1 MYNESS
7 ISPEIETLKSDCAF
21 CQRSF
26 ITDQILK
33 ETPAFRIVADHA
45 PLVPGHVLI
54 VPRNHYTCYGDVPA
68 ALDDELLA
76 LKQEVQRFFLRYY
89 EPTVFW
95 EHGVF
100 HQTVFHA
107 HLHGFPFGETHY
119 DPAKNLHALIVS
131 SQEDIRTWY
140 ITRGQYF
147 YLEDI
152 HNAFLF
158 APQQDTYQY
167 IMRNVLWQAALA
179 RNKQT
184 AWLPSAQRQ
193 KLSGPLMRDLQVK
206 WQLFQEEE
214 KNYVDSTHL

>member
-7 ISPEIETLKSDCAF
+7 ISSEIETLKSDCAF
-21 CQRSF
+21 CQRGF
-26 ITDQILK
+26 IADQILK
-33 ETPAFRIVADHA
+33 ETPVFRIIADHA
-45 PLVPGHVLI
+45 PLVPGHLLI

-68 ALDDELLA
+68 ALDDELFA

-107 HLHGFPFGETHY
+107 HLHCFPFGETHY
-119 DPAKNLHALIVS
+119 DPSKNLHAVTVS
-131 SQEDIRTWY
+131 AQEDIRTWY
-140 ITRGQYF
+140 STHGQYF
-147 YLEDI
+147 YLEDV

-158 APQQDTYQY
+158 APKQDAYQY
-167 IMRNVLWQAALA
+167 IIRNVLWQAALA

-184 AWLPSAQRQ
+184 AALPSALRQ
-193 KLSGPLMRDLQVK
+193 KLSGPFIQDLQVK
-206 WQLFQEEE
+206 WQLFQKEE
-214 KNYVDSTHL
+214 KNDVDPTNT

>member
-1 MYNESS
+1 MQNESS
-7 ISPEIETLKSDCAF
+7 ISPEIETLKSNCAF
-21 CQRSF
+21 CQRSS

-33 ETPAFRIVADHA
+33 ETPAFRIIADHA
-45 PLVPGHVLI
+45 PLVPGHLLI

-68 ALDDELLA
+68 ALDDELFA

-107 HLHGFPFGETHY
+107 HLHCFPFGETHY
-119 DPAKNLHALIVS
+119 DPSKHLQELTVS

-140 ITRGQYF
+140 NTHGQYF

-158 APQQDTYQY
+158 APSQDAYQY
-167 IMRNVLWQAALA
+167 IIQNVLWQAALV
-179 RNKQT
+179 RNKRT
-184 AWLPSAQRQ
+184 AWLPSQQRQ
-193 KLSGPLMRDLQVK
+193 KLSGPFIQDLQAK

-214 KNYVDSTHL
+214 KNYVDSTNI

>member
-1 MYNESS
+1 MHNESS
-7 ISPEIETLKSDCAF
+7 ISPEVETLNSNCAF
-21 CQRSF
+21 CQRSS
-26 ITDQILK
+26 IAEQILK
-33 ETPAFRIVADHA
+33 ETSAFRVIADHA

-68 ALDDELLA
+68 ALDDELFA
-76 LKQEVQRFFLRYY
+76 LKREVQRFLSRYY
-89 EPTVFW
+89 EQTIFW

-107 HLHGFPFGETHY
+107 HLHAFPFGETHY
-119 DPAKNLHALIVS
+119 DPSKNLHTLTISA
-131 SQEDIRTWY
+131 QEEIRTWY
-140 ITRGQYF
+140 STHGQYF

-158 APQQDTYQY
+158 APQRDTYQY
-167 IMRNVLWQAALA
+167 IARNVLWQAAIA

-184 AWLPSAQRQ
+184 AWLPSQQRQ
-193 KLSGPLMRDLQVK
+193 QLSEPFIQDVQTK

-214 KNYVDSTHL
+214 KNYVDSTNK

>member
-1 MYNESS
+1 MHNESS
-7 ISPEIETLKSDCAF
+7 ISAEIETLDPNCAF
-21 CQRSF
+21 CQRS
-26 ITDQILK
+26 IIANQILK
-33 ETPAFRIVADHA
+33 ETPAFRIIADHA
-45 PLVPGHVLI
+45 PLVPGHLLI

-68 ALDDELLA
+68 ALDDELFA

-107 HLHGFPFGETHY
+107 HLHCFPFGETHY
-119 DPAKNLHALIVS
+119 DPTKNLHALTVS
-131 SQEDIRTWY
+131 AQEDIRTWY
-140 ITRGQYF
+140 STHGQYF
-147 YLEDI
+147 YLEDV

-158 APQQDTYQY
+158 APKQDAYQY
-167 IMRNVLWQAALA
+167 IIRNVLWQAALA

-184 AWLPSAQRQ
+184 AALPSALRQ
-193 KLSGPLMRDLQVK
+193 KLSGPFIQDLQVK

-214 KNYVDSTHL
+214 KNYVDSTNN

>member
-1 MYNESS
+1 MHNESS
-7 ISPEIETLKSDCAF
+7 ISSEIKTLNPDCAF

-33 ETPAFRIVADHA
+33 ETHAFRIIADHA
-45 PLVPGHVLI
+45 PLVPGHLLI

-68 ALDDELLA
+68 VLDDELFT

-119 DPAKNLHALIVS
+119 DPSKNLHAQIVS
-131 SQEDIRTWY
+131 AQEDIRTWY
-140 ITRGQYF
+140 RTQGQYF

-158 APQQDTYQY
+158 APEKDAYQY
-167 IMRNVLWQAALA
+167 IARNVLWQAAQA

-193 KLSGPLMRDLQVK
+193 ALSGPFIQDLKAK

-214 KNYVDSTHL
+214 KKYADQTNR

>member
-21 CQRSF
+21 CQRGF

-33 ETPAFRIVADHA
+33 ETPAFRIIADHA
-45 PLVPGHVLI
+45 PLVPGHLLI
-54 VPRNHYTCYGDVPA
+54 VPRNHYTCYGGVPA
-68 ALDDELLA
+68 ALDDELFA

-95 EHGVF
+95 EHGIF

-107 HLHGFPFGETHY
+107 HLHCFPFGETHY
-119 DPAKNLHALIVS
+119 DPSKNLHALTVS
-131 SQEDIRTWY
+131 AQEDIRTWY
-140 ITRGQYF
+140 STHGQYF
-147 YLEDI
+147 YLEDV

-158 APQQDTYQY
+158 APKQDAYQY
-167 IMRNVLWQAALA
+167 IIRNVLWQAALA

-184 AWLPSAQRQ
+184 AALPAALRQ
-193 KLSGPLMRDLQVK
+193 KLSGPFIQDLQVK
-206 WQLFQEEE
+206 WQLFQKEE
-214 KNYVDSTHL
+214 KNDVDPTNT